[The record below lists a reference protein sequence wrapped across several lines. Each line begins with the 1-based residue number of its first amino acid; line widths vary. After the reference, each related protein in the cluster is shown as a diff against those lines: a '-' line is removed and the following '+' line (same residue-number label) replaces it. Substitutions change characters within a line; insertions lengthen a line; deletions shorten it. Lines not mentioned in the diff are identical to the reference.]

1 MNNKLDL
8 TSINS
13 KHTSLDL
20 FVSPRSCTKKESLIK
35 KIIKNKEELKEDK
48 ETELTLQE
56 CVAFVK
62 EREKKQKHSSK
73 SMIMRR

>member
-1 MNNKLDL
+1 MNHKLDL

-20 FVSPRSCTKKESLIK
+20 FVSPRPCIKKESLIK

-62 EREKKQKHSSK
+62 EREKKHSSK

>member
-20 FVSPRSCTKKESLIK
+20 FVSPRVSVKKGSLIK

-56 CVAFVK
+56 CVDFVK
-62 EREKKQKHSSK
+62 EREKKYGSK